1 MYNSDSDIDSELDE
15 KYIPDRFKDETKSH
29 SNAAATL
36 VEEQDDVIDFLD
48 SSKISSQISSVS
60 ATKSRKRLRQD
71 DFETD
76 EYGRLVLCEPEIGE
90 ESAAPQEQEDYYKQT
105 LTGEGS
111 FVRTPGGRIKFLDKG
126 NKRAKTEKTEEFGK
140 SGSDWR
146 KKNHKKKQV
155 AQSSQKLGEK
165 YASKKAGGDVKR
177 KGMAD
182 PHAYIPLS
190 GKIVG
195 NRKKTTVFK
204 NEFKKLLKS
213 SHRNRK

>member
-1 MYNSDSDIDSELDE
+1 MYNSDSEIDSETDE
-15 KYIPDRFKDETKSH
+15 KYIPARYKDETKSK
-29 SNAAATL
+29 SKSAATL
-36 VEEQDDVIDFLD
+36 IEDQDDVLDFLD
-48 SSKISSQISSVS
+48 SSKITSQISSVS
-60 ATKSRKRLRQD
+60 AKPSRKRSRDD

-76 EYGRLVLCEPEIGE
+76 EYGRLLLSEPVE
-90 ESAAPQEQEDYYKQT
+90 ADTVQPEQEDYYKQT

-126 NKRAKTEKTEEFGK
+126 NKRAKIDK

-146 KKNHKKKQV
+146 KKNHGKKVV
-155 AQSSQKLGEK
+155 AQTVQKLGGK

-195 NRKKTTVFK
+195 NRKKTSVFK

-213 SHRNRK
+213 SHRK